1 MPVLRNGLCQCVIK
15 PISCRNT
22 VHFSTRQSVFHS
34 TLKPVSQTDTE
45 NTAVRNSQKQFMKT
59 KKRNCDTQNVS
70 KSQQN
75 HLSDVNL
82 KFNTHNL
89 LSDTSRNM
97 FNHHEKAQRSR
108 YIMTSYYTPNRYY
121 PASSP
126 PLTCNPDQKGNRC
139 VPYLPVHAAYPHHAQ
154 LSARRHATLFYNPL
168 FAYIAQNV

>member
-1 MPVLRNGLCQCVIK
+1 
-15 PISCRNT
+15 
-22 VHFSTRQSVFHS
+22 
-34 TLKPVSQTDTE
+34 
-45 NTAVRNSQKQFMKT
+45 MKT

-82 KFNTHNL
+82 KFNIHNL
-89 LSDTSRNM
+89 PNGTSRSIV
-97 FNHHEKAQRSR
+97 NHRVKAPLSR
-108 YIMTSYYTPNRYY
+108 YIITSDYTHSRYY
-121 PASSP
+121 PATSP